1 VSSPRFI
8 LLGRVAG
15 AFGVRGEVR
24 ITAYGDDPLALLT
37 YKTLVREDGSP
48 VLTLT
53 SGRAAKGGLIARAK
67 EVETREQAE
76 SLRGVKLFVARE
88 ALPEPEEDEF
98 YHADLIGLSV
108 ETPEGAGLGKV
119 KAVQNFGAGDMLEV
133 EPPQGRATFY
143 LPFTREVVPEVRLKE
158 GRVIAVPPAETENE
172 GEGGAERADRDPGE
186 DEA

>member
-1 VSSPRFI
+1 MSPNLI

-24 ITAYGDDPLALLT
+24 ITAYGDDPLALLS

-48 VLTLT
+48 GLTLT
-53 SGRAAKGGLIARAK
+53 SGRAAKGGLIVRAR

-76 SLRGVKLFVARE
+76 ALRGMRLFVPRE

-98 YHADLIGLSV
+98 YYTDLLGLAV
-108 ETPEGAGLGKV
+108 ETPEGVALGKV
-119 KAVQNFGAGDMLEV
+119 KAVQNFGAGDVLEV
-133 EPPQGRATFY
+133 DPGQGRPSFY
-143 LPFTREVVPEVRLKE
+143 LPFTREVVPEVRLKD
-158 GRVIAVPPAETENE
+158 GHVIAVPPAETEDD
-172 GEGGAERADRDPGE
+172 GEREAQDSGE

>member
-1 VSSPRFI
+1 VSSPKLI

-24 ITAYGDDPLALLT
+24 ITAYGEDPLSLLS

-76 SLRGVKLFVARE
+76 GLRGVRLFVPRE
-88 ALPEPEEDEF
+88 ILPEPEQDEF
-98 YHADLIGLSV
+98 YHADLIGLVV
-108 ETPEGAGLGKV
+108 ETLEGAALGKI

-143 LPFTREVVPEVRLKE
+143 LPFTREVVPEVRLTE
-158 GRVIAVPPAETENE
+158 GRVIAVPPAETEDDQGHE
-172 GEGGAERADRDPGE
+172 EQGLPE

>member
-1 VSSPRFI
+1 MNLI
-8 LLGRVAG
+8 LLGRIAG

-24 ITAYGDDPLALLT
+24 ITAYGDDPLALLS
-37 YKTLVREDGSP
+37 YGTLLREDGSP
-48 VLTLT
+48 GLTLT
-53 SGRAAKGGLIARAK
+53 SGRAAKGGLVARAR

-76 SLRGVKLFVARE
+76 ALRGVRLYVARE

-98 YHADLIGLSV
+98 YYADLIGLCV
-108 ETPEGAGLGKV
+108 ETTEGAGLGKV

-133 EPPQGRATFY
+133 DPGQGRATFY

-158 GRVIAVPPAETENE
+158 GRVIAVPPAETEDD
-172 GEGGAERADRDPGE
+172 GERGGREDQDSGE

>member
-1 VSSPRFI
+1 MNPKLI

-24 ITAYGDDPLALLT
+24 ITAYGDDPLSLLS

-48 VLTLT
+48 GLTLT
-53 SGRAAKGGLIARAK
+53 SGRAAKGGLIVRAR

-76 SLRGVKLFVARE
+76 ALRGVRLYVPRE

-98 YHADLIGLSV
+98 YYADLLGLTV
-108 ETPEGAGLGKV
+108 ETPEGVALGKV
-119 KAVQNFGAGDMLEV
+119 KAVQNFRAGDMLEV
-133 EPPQGRATFY
+133 DPGQGRASFY
-143 LPFTREVVPEVRLKE
+143 LPFTREVVPEVRLKQ
-158 GRVIAVPPAETENE
+158 GRVIAVPPAETEDE
-172 GEGGAERADRDPGE
+172 GEREPQDLGE

>member
-1 VSSPRFI
+1 MSPKLL

-24 ITAYGDDPLALLT
+24 ITAYGEDPLALLS

-48 VLTLT
+48 GLTLT
-53 SGRAAKGGLIARAK
+53 SGRAAKGGLIVRAK

-76 SLRGVKLFVARE
+76 ALRGVRLFVPRE

-98 YHADLIGLSV
+98 YHADLIGLTV
-108 ETPEGAGLGKV
+108 ETPEGATLGKI
-119 KAVQNFGAGDMLEV
+119 KALQNFGAGDMLEV
-133 EPPQGRATFY
+133 ELPVGRATFF
-143 LPFTREVVPEVRLKE
+143 LPFTREVVPEVRLKD
-158 GRVIAVPPAETENE
+158 GRVIAVPPPETEDENAGE
-172 GEGGAERADRDPGE
+172 GEGDDQDLRK